1 MMNSIYAVVKDG
13 VVVNLIAWDGKGN
26 WQPEIGEAVQVHGM
40 VSKGWLYD
48 GKTFFKPVGH
58 SGDDDDIHQA
68 EELRQALLSDARL
81 KVADW
86 QTDLLL
92 GTLSDEDKTK
102 LIAWRRYIKALEA
115 MTISDGAEISW
126 PEPPDVA

>member
-26 WQPEIGEAVQVHGM
+26 WQPEIGVAVQVHGM

-48 GKTFFKPVGH
+48 GKTFFKPVGQ

-68 EELRQALLSDARL
+68 EELRQALLSDARM

>member
-1 MMNSIYAVVKDG
+1 MNSLYAVVKDG
-13 VVVNLIAWDGKGN
+13 VVVNLVSWGGEGD
-26 WQPEIGEAVQVHGM
+26 WHPEIGEAVQVNGM

-48 GKTFFKPVGH
+48 GKTFFKPAGQT
-58 SGDDDDIHQA
+58 GDNDDIHQV
-68 EELRQALLSDARL
+68 EEARQALLSDARM

-92 GTLSDEDKTK
+92 GTLSDEDQTK
-102 LIAWRRYIKALEA
+102 LIEWRGYIKALEA
-115 MTISDGAEISW
+115 MTMLDAEEISW

>member
-48 GKTFFKPVGH
+48 GKTFFKPVGQP
-58 SGDDDDIHQA
+58 GDDDDIHQA